1 MSETEEFYQKNH
13 QEFID
18 QTLNINL
25 EDIYQKFLHYIPKKS
40 EILDIGCGS
49 GRDSLY
55 FKNQGLNVIA
65 IDNNTHFVEFTKKH
79 AGVETYLKSFQEID
93 YVNKFDAI
101 WACASLLHCQK
112 NKLTEIFFK
121 LAKALKENGII
132 YTSFKYGT
140 FSGIRS
146 DRFFTDL
153 NEELLDKILDV
164 VNNLKII
171 EIWIT
176 TDKRKENAEKWL
188 NILLRKVN

>member
-18 QTLNINL
+18 QTLNINR

-65 IDNNTHFVEFTKKH
+65 IDNNPHFVEFTKEH